1 MSSKWFRVALML
13 LLFIMSAC
21 GSGNEAREAAGEVD
35 EADAASRVISF
46 RGTTVLLLGQLLVRV
61 PASAMPSGLTDC
73 VLQAEDK
80 GSSGE
85 YGFDLDDTVWDV
97 RILCDKENLRELF
110 NSITVCILPGDGEV
124 DSKAVYQLHSGKFT
138 ALPITN
144 EKSEYVCGLA
154 EGLSLFTL
162 GFED

>member
-1 MSSKWFRVALML
+1 MSSKWSRIALIV
-13 LLFIMSAC
+13 LLFIVGAC
-21 GSGNEAREAAGEVD
+21 SNRNQAGDPEEAGV
-35 EADAASRVISF
+35 ASREISF

-61 PASAMPSGLTDC
+61 PASAMPSGLTNC
-73 VLQAEDK
+73 MLQAEEK
-80 GSSGE
+80 GRSGD
-85 YGFDLDDTVWDV
+85 YGFELDETVWDV
-97 RILCDKENLRELF
+97 RIMCDKENVRELF
-110 NSITVCILPGDGEV
+110 DSITVCIFPEDSEV
-124 DSKAVYQLHSGKFT
+124 DGKLVYQLHSGKFT

>member
-1 MSSKWFRVALML
+1 MNLSSKWSRIALIV
-13 LLFIMSAC
+13 LLFIVSAC
-21 GSGNEAREAAGEVD
+21 GSRNHARGAEEAG
-35 EADAASRVISF
+35 AASREISF

-61 PASAMPSGLTDC
+61 PASAMPSGLTNC
-73 VLQAEDK
+73 MLQAEEE
-80 GSSGE
+80 GRSGD
-85 YGFDLDDTVWDV
+85 YGFELDETVWDV
-97 RILCDKENLRELF
+97 RIMCDKENVRELF
-110 NSITVCILPGDGEV
+110 DSITVCIFPEDGEV
-124 DSKAVYQLHSGKFT
+124 DGKVVYQLHSGKFT